1 MSKPSSHAIKDLRLA
16 ERRLTN
22 EDMAL
27 MELYQRQDS
36 MVTQLWQQFLLANA
50 SVVAV
55 VLLISNEFKT
65 TTVGPGIPL
74 SWVLSV
80 PVLVVWSTFT
90 YGGLSA
96 LLNSQDILLAFAHQI
111 HGDIGDKAELF
122 VRTTRDKLGITVF
135 HVLVDFGILALC
147 IFLLVLR

>member
-1 MSKPSSHAIKDLRLA
+1 
-16 ERRLTN
+16 
-22 EDMAL
+22 
-27 MELYQRQDS
+27 
-36 MVTQLWQQFLLANA
+36 MVWF
-50 SVVAV
+50 
-55 VLLISNEFKT
+55 
-65 TTVGPGIPL
+65 
-74 SWVLSV
+74 
-80 PVLVVWSTFT
+80 TFT